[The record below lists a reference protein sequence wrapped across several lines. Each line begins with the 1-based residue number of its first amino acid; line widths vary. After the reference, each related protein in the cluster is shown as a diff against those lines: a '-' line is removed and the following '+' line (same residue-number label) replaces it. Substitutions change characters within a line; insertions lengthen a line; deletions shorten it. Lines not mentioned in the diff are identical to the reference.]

1 MKRVD
6 NNMTIYLVR
15 FFNRHTLGTVNWKAF
30 TKKEDAEKAM
40 LFLLESEVIKNL
52 AEAGI
57 QNIVLEG
64 IDNKDNIKKEIMN
77 ETNNAF
83 PSDKKQDIKLTPISP
98 WPINRVLSQ
107 WDPEVMVILNEPEN
121 KKA

>member
-1 MKRVD
+1 M
-6 NNMTIYLVR
+6 MIYLVR
-15 FFNRHTLGTVNWKAF
+15 FFNRHTLGTINWKAF

-77 ETNNAF
+77 ETNNAS
-83 PSDKKQDIKLTPISP
+83 PTDKKQDIKLTPISP
-98 WPINRVLSQ
+98 WPNAIPCYGIPNQ
-107 WDPEVMVILNEPEN
+107 WAPELTVILNELKN
-121 KKA
+121 KKV